1 MHIFG
6 IFFLAISNQR
16 DRERQTDR
24 DRAWK
29 IKKRE
34 GIFEYE
40 EKRKMLK
47 LFFLKS
53 QF

>member
-29 IKKRE
+29 INKRE
-34 GIFEYE
+34 REYLNM
-40 EKRKMLK
+40 KKK
-47 LFFLKS
+47 
-53 QF
+53 